1 MTQRAHYDVL
11 DGLRGIAAVMVLVFH
26 LSEVSVT
33 GDASRNL
40 LPHGALGVDFFFCL
54 SGFVIGHAYD
64 RRWGEM
70 RLGQFALRRLIRLHP
85 MVIIAVVEGL
95 LAYLLRPWREAGP
108 QVGAGRLALTF
119 IAALLVLPWAT
130 LPGRGDDTHSLDGP
144 TWTLFQEYLGNI
156 AYALV
161 LRRLPVW
168 ALAALLV
175 PSGGLLVWGGMHFG
189 TLSRGF
195 GWDGWW
201 MAPVRLA
208 FPFIAGLVIYR
219 LIDRLPVWRWGLV
232 PLGLGLVVVFALPV
246 VGSIGHRDAAGLVVG
261 AGAQGAANGLF
272 EALMVMLVFPAI
284 VWLGAH
290 SAGPPWRNHL
300 CSWLGRLSYPLYII
314 HYPFVYLLWDLAVLG
329 HPSALALHR
338 ALVWTFPA
346 MLALATAVMLV
357 YDEPVRRWL
366 SRRTRA

>member
-1 MTQRAHYDVL
+1 
-11 DGLRGIAAVMVLVFH
+11 
-26 LSEVSVT
+26 
-33 GDASRNL
+33 
-40 LPHGALGVDFFFCL
+40 
-54 SGFVIGHAYD
+54 
-64 RRWGEM
+64 
-70 RLGQFALRRLIRLHP
+70 
-85 MVIIAVVEGL
+85 
-95 LAYLLRPWREAGP
+95 
-108 QVGAGRLALTF
+108 
-119 IAALLVLPWAT
+119 
-130 LPGRGDDTHSLDGP
+130 
-144 TWTLFQEYLGNI
+144 
-156 AYALV
+156 
-161 LRRLPVW
+161 
-168 ALAALLV
+168 LLV